1 MGQGASQMPWT
12 PVLAA
17 PPLRL
22 ADGLQ
27 CSGWRLVP
35 RSEGGA
41 QAGSLRVWT
50 AVAALGLQTS
60 EWLLSRASQVSRAPR
75 GSAQTPASFW
85 EPCLPSHPL
94 CLPNPAFQVIAPCH
108 RPLPPSHTLWWW
120 GTEDGLWAR
129 LTLLPGSGFFSREMS
144 FISGQQHRPWGE
156 GPLGICRGAVC
167 GPADHPHAVDLE
179 AQVRC
184 AGLLVG
190 LRLCI

>member
-1 MGQGASQMPWT
+1 MCPEVREAPRQAPYVFGQLWLPSACRH
-12 PVLAA
+12 LN
-17 PPLRL
+17 
-22 ADGLQ
+22 
-27 CSGWRLVP
+27 
-35 RSEGGA
+35 
-41 QAGSLRVWT
+41 GSCP
-50 AVAALGLQTS
+50 GP
-60 EWLLSRASQVSRAPR
+60 SQVSRAPR

-144 FISGQQHRPWGE
+144 LISGQQHRPWGE

-179 AQVRC
+179 AQVQC